1 MPSAR
6 ENDSGDGIIGLVRET
21 ADGLGRLIADHIKL
35 ARLEIV
41 ADAKSYARETTVLLV
56 GVVVALIGYGFAW
69 VAAALGLSR
78 LIGAPLAF
86 AFVAVL
92 HLVAGGIALAVA
104 SRRMKRKR
112 LMQETASEVNRSV
125 NALSRSPQ
133 VANGNGASSGA
144 RSL

>member
-6 ENDSGDGIIGLVRET
+6 ENDNGDGIIGLVRET

-41 ADAKSYARETTVLLV
+41 ADAKSYARETTLLLI
-56 GVVVALIGYGFAW
+56 GAGVALIGYGFAW
-69 VAAALGLSR
+69 VAAALALGR

-86 AFVAVL
+86 ACVAAL
-92 HLVAGGIALAVA
+92 HLVAGGIALAGA

-112 LMQETASEVNRSV
+112 LMQESASEVSRSV
-125 NALSRSPQ
+125 DALARSPQ
-133 VANGNGASSGA
+133 INGNGARTGA